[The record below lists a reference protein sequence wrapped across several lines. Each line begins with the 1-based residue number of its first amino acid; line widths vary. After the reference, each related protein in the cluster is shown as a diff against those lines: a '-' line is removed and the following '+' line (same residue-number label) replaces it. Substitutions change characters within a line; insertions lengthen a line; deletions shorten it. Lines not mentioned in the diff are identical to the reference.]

1 MRQSGFVIPLLM
13 ALAFF
18 LAAGDVYAAQCTEVF
33 DAPDGLNDNLPGD
46 RRLSYDT
53 NNWEG
58 GESWPASG
66 TQLTSGDYYYDN
78 VTLSKDYQLRIA
90 PGAVVR
96 IFVDGNLGFGKNA
109 EINGAGN
116 PDQLLLVVDGSVGFD
131 KDGFFNGILYAK
143 GKISFDKN
151 SLAEGILASQNGIG
165 LDKDAS
171 LEYVPDA
178 LAQDLLNGLCDF
190 GVESPLPVFDDFE
203 TYTPGTITGLDGGT
217 GWGGSWQGNSGQSI
231 VDTSANPL
239 LFQASNGLSIRSQ
252 TTLEVDGNNDRV
264 ASRALSG
271 AFSGDQVYLSM
282 LVRFQGAPGN
292 NDFLGFWVQRPGFG
306 DSPQFGVKVNE
317 GGSGNAD
324 FFVRLDTS
332 AAYST
337 DFQAGQTYL
346 LVARFDKNSGNFY
359 DRGRLWVNPQCTDSP
374 PPTPSATIFRNP
386 SNKVTEITEL
396 GFRSE
401 NLGGGESI
409 QVGQVA
415 AGESWSDVVQCTCYQ
430 NGLEATFYNN
440 YQSNQ
445 PFPDSPVLT
454 RLDPGVDFDWANGS
468 PDPVV
473 DDNDF
478 AVQWQGAI
486 EVPETGMYE
495 FRTRTDDGVRLWVE
509 DLTFG
514 AAVID
519 DWNDQSAADN
529 TSDAVR
535 LEAGRRYAIRM
546 QFYENGGQAVA
557 ELQWNRPGGGG
568 FEIIP
573 EANLFAC
580 LPVSAPTLQSASA
593 VCGASDLLR
602 VKFDQSS
609 RTRMLDGASVE
620 DTSFY
625 SIEALGSG
633 ASIGVESASLE
644 SSGYSVLLNL
654 STPLSS
660 EETYE
665 ITVSDI
671 QDVGGVAMSPNPATV
686 EFEASST
693 GLSTFYWNNRDLN
706 GPTVA
711 QEVSATIDE
720 DYGGGS
726 PIPGTVNN
734 DRFSIRWTGY
744 IVPAVTGDYR
754 FRTRTDDG
762 VRLWVQDLSNPII
775 NEWVDQSPTN
785 HESGVLTLQQGQAY
799 ALKMEMYENGGGAV
813 AQLFWDTPASSGF
826 EVVPASALFNC
837 PEAANALDHF
847 RIISGGNSVTC
858 SPAPVTIQAS
868 DANGQPVTD
877 YTGTVNLSTST
888 GLGDW
893 LAGTG
898 AGGTLARG
906 SGNSGRAAYSF
917 SAADSGVVTLNLRH
931 TLADTVNVNV
941 ADGSTG
947 ELDSFDPDI
956 VFAETGFIFHQAGDL
971 GSQIQSLVAGKD
983 SSIAPGG
990 QNLQLTAVRTNDDT
1004 GACEAFL
1011 TGPQDVEVGYVCE
1024 SPGTC
1029 ALTDAL
1035 RVNGQTVASNNNGGI
1050 SNTGTVSLDFGDS
1063 STSSASLVLN
1073 YADAG
1078 RLSLFARKPLL
1089 DAEGNPTGGEIA
1101 GSSNAFVSVP
1111 AGFCITA
1118 TDTNSGCTG
1127 DPANCSVLTSAGSD
1141 FPVSYQAV
1149 AWQQAGESGAEFC
1162 IGNPVTPAFERLNIN
1177 IAHELVAP
1185 AGGETGTFAPQQSSF
1200 SSGGGGTSDQ
1210 LQRISEVGVF
1220 KIRIPEGQSYLGN
1233 ALPGGKSASIGR
1245 FIPARFG
1252 VTLASAGEIGP
1263 ACVGTPGFTY
1273 TGQDSGWQVEPEVLI
1288 AALNEQD
1295 EVTTNYTRGDF
1306 QKLQAADVL
1315 RALPDTDSSQ
1325 QQADNTG
1332 PLDVTVSAQPANLL
1346 ALTTSPGRMAYEFS
1360 SADTLTYP
1368 KTKVSQVAPFN
1379 PSLTFAI
1386 NQVVDSDNVSGA
1398 TSLPISFQPLADLDI
1413 RYGRWF
1419 MENVYGPET
1428 IPELEMPFQAQYWA
1442 GARFELNEVDNCSVW
1457 DTTNVTGTTDHH
1469 SLVAASGTL
1478 SSGTGGP
1485 LVLEPDGSQGTDTLI
1500 WEVPVWLQ
1508 HFWNDA
1514 ATLQNPTATA
1524 TFGVYRGHDRVIYW
1538 QER

>member
-1 MRQSGFVIPLLM
+1 MNGSLTIERGTRLNAGGSPSQLLIVIRGSLTIDGGGNSARDRVVINGLLY
-13 ALAFF
+13 
-18 LAAGDVYAAQCTEVF
+18 AAGSATIGSNVYIEGAVAA
-33 DAPDGLNDNLPGD
+33 A
-46 RRLSYDT
+46 
-53 NNWEG
+53 
-58 GESWPASG
+58 
-66 TQLTSGDYYYDN
+66 
-78 VTLSKDYQLRIA
+78 
-90 PGAVVR
+90 GAVVTGNR
-96 IFVDGNLGFGKNA
+96 PIDFEPSDVNPDLLDGLCQS
-109 EINGAGN
+109 GAGA
-116 PDQLLLVVDGSVGFD
+116 G
-131 KDGFFNGILYAK
+131 
-143 GKISFDKN
+143 
-151 SLAEGILASQNGIG
+151 
-165 LDKDAS
+165 
-171 LEYVPDA
+171 
-178 LAQDLLNGLCDF
+178 
-190 GVESPLPVFDDFE
+190 PLPVFDDFE
-203 TYTPGTITGLDGGT
+203 TYTPGTITGLNGGT
-217 GWGGSWQGNSGQSI
+217 GWGDSWQGSSGQSI
-231 VDTSANPL
+231 VDTSVNPL
-239 LFQASNGLSIRSQ
+239 LFQASNGLSIRSL
-252 TTLEVDGNNDRV
+252 TTLEIVGNNNRV
-264 ASRALSG
+264 ASRALSD
-271 AFSGDQVYLSM
+271 AFSSDQVYLSM
-282 LVRFQGAPGN
+282 LVRFQGTPGD

-317 GGSGNAD
+317 GGGGNAD
-324 FFVRLDTS
+324 FFVRLDTN

-337 DFQAGQTYL
+337 DFQADQTYL
-346 LVARFDKNSGNFY
+346 LVARFDKNSGDFF

-396 GFRSE
+396 GLRSE

-415 AGESWSDVVQCTCYQ
+415 AGERWTDVVQCTCYQ

-454 RLDPGVDFDWANGS
+454 RLDPGVDFDWGNGS

-478 AVQWQGAI
+478 AAQWQGAI
-486 EVPETGMYE
+486 EVPETGLYE

-514 AAVID
+514 AAIID
-519 DWNDQSAADN
+519 DWNDQSAANN
-529 TSDAVR
+529 TSDAIR

-573 EANLFAC
+573 EQNLFAC
-580 LPVSAPTLQSASA
+580 LPVSAPVLQSASA

-602 VKFDQSS
+602 VSFDQSS
-609 RTRMLDGASVE
+609 RTRMLDSASVE
-620 DTSFY
+620 NTSFY
-625 SIEALGSG
+625 SIEAVGSG
-633 ASIGVESASLE
+633 DSISVASASLE

-660 EETYE
+660 EESYQ

-671 QDVGGVAMSPNPATV
+671 QDVGGVVMSPNPATV

-693 GLSTFYWNNRDLN
+693 GLSTFYWNNRDLS

-720 DYGGGS
+720 NYGNGS

-734 DRFSIRWTGY
+734 DRFSIRWTGF
-744 IVPAVTGDYR
+744 IVPSVTGDYR

-813 AQLFWDTPASSGF
+813 AQLFWDTPESSGF
-826 EVVPASALFNC
+826 EIVPASALFNC
-837 PEAANALDHF
+837 PEAADALDHF
-847 RIISGGNSVTC
+847 RIISGGNAVTC

-877 YTGTVNLSTST
+877 YTGAVDLTTST
-888 GLGDW
+888 GFGDW
-893 LAGTG
+893 SSGTG
-898 AGGTLARG
+898 AGGALVRG
-906 SGNSGRAAYSF
+906 PGNSGRATYSF
-917 SAADSGVVTLNLRH
+917 SAADSGVATLNLRH

-941 ADGSTG
+941 TEGSIG
-947 ELDSFDPDI
+947 ELASFDPNI

-971 GSQIQSLVAGKD
+971 TSRIQNLVAGKD
-983 SSIAPGG
+983 SSIAPGS
-990 QNLQLTAVRTNDDT
+990 QDLRLTAVRTNDNT

-1011 TGPQDVEVGYVCE
+1011 TGPQSVEVGYACD

-1029 ALTDAL
+1029 AQTNAL
-1035 RVNGQTVASNNNGGI
+1035 RVNGQTVASNNSGGTG
-1050 SNTGTVSLDFGDS
+1050 NTGIVSLDFGDS
-1063 STSSASLVLN
+1063 STGSAAFLLN

-1078 RLSLFARKPLL
+1078 RISLFARKPLL
-1089 DAEGNPTGGEIA
+1089 DADGNPTGGEIA

-1111 AGFCITA
+1111 AGFCIAA
-1118 TDTNSGCTG
+1118 TDANSSCTG
-1127 DPANCSVLTSAGSD
+1127 DLASCSVLTSAGSD
-1141 FPVSYQAV
+1141 FPVSYRAV

-1162 IGNPVTPAFERLNIN
+1162 SGNPVTPAFERLNMN
-1177 IAHELVAP
+1177 ITQELVAP
-1185 AGGETGTFAPQQSSF
+1185 VGGEAGTFTPQQSTF
-1200 SSGGGGTSDQ
+1200 STGGGGTSDQ

-1220 KIRIPEGQSYLGN
+1220 RIRIPDGQSYLGTV
-1233 ALPGGKSASIGR
+1233 LPGGESAPVGR
-1245 FIPARFG
+1245 FIPASFA
-1252 VTLASAGEIGP
+1252 VTLATPGEIGP
-1263 ACVGTPGFTY
+1263 ACTGLPGFTY
-1273 TGQDSGWQVEPEVLI
+1273 TGQDSDWQVPPRVLI
-1288 AALNEQD
+1288 AALNEQA
-1295 EVTTNYTRGDF
+1295 ELTANYTRGDF
-1306 QKLQAADVL
+1306 QKLQAGDVL
-1315 RALPDTDSSQ
+1315 RALPATDSSR

-1332 PLDVTVSAQPANLL
+1332 LLDVIVAAQPANLS
-1346 ALTTSPGRMAYEFS
+1346 AVASTPGRMAYEFS

-1368 KTKVSQVAPFN
+1368 KTKASLVAPFN
-1379 PSLTFAI
+1379 PSLAFAI

-1398 TSLPISFQPLADLDI
+1398 TSLPLGFEPAANLDI
-1413 RYGRWF
+1413 RYGRWS

-1428 IPELEMPFQAQYWA
+1428 ISELEMPFEAQYWV
-1442 GARFELNEVDNCSVW
+1442 GDRFELNEADNCSVW
-1457 DTTNVTGTTDHH
+1457 DTTNITGTTDHH
-1469 SLVAASGTL
+1469 SLVAASGTV
-1478 SSGTGGP
+1478 SNGAGGP

-1500 WEVPVWLQ
+1500 WEVPAWLQ
-1508 HFWNDA
+1508 DFWNDA
-1514 ATLQNPTATA
+1514 ATLQNPAATA
-1524 TFGVYRGHDRVIYW
+1524 TFGVYRGNDRVIYW